1 MNTQKKRHLALTILS
16 FVVLFAGL
24 VSLVGIGGTFSPSV
38 HAQDTCTNPQAEN
51 DVGVDPECV
60 KNTGEV
66 KLTNQQAKDAGLQP
80 KSADKLVGQTL
91 DGVYTIVAIIAVLVI
106 VIAGLRIITADG
118 DANKVAT
125 ARQMVIYAAVGLVI
139 VGSAFIITGVVQGIG
154 TK

>member
-1 MNTQKKRHLALTILS
+1 MNTHKKRHLALTVLS
-16 FVVLFAGL
+16 FIVLFAGL
-24 VSLVGIGGTFSPSV
+24 VAVVGAGGVFSPSV
-38 HAQDTCTNPQAEN
+38 RAQDTCQNPQTEA

-60 KNTGEV
+60 KNTGRIT
-66 KLTNQQAKDAGLQP
+66 LTPKQTSLTGLQP
-80 KSADKLVGQTL
+80 KSADKVIGQTL

-106 VIAGLRIITADG
+106 VIAGIRIIIADG
-118 DANKVAT
+118 DSNKVAS